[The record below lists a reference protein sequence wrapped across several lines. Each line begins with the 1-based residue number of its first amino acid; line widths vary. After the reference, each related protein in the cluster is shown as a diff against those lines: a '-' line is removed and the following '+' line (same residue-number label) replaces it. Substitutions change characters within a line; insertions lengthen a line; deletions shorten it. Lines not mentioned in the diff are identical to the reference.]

1 MRKTEVEQTKT
12 KEMKK
17 FIYDKLRKGA
27 TPLSLIPIVEETFD
41 LSYSRARYL
50 VYDCNHVIKLKSEE
64 LGKEAAEYI
73 INNIQTTIE
82 ESYNIEDYKNVL
94 SALSLLAKI
103 TKLTSENQV
112 NVNINNLGFDFNLD
126 DEENDNND
134 EADEAEENDETDG
147 TD

>member
-1 MRKTEVEQTKT
+1 MRETEVEQTKT

-27 TPLSLIPIVEETFD
+27 TPLSLIPIVEETYG

-82 ESYNIEDYKNVL
+82 ESYDKEDYKNVL
-94 SALSLLAKI
+94 SALTLLAKI

-126 DEENDNND
+126 EENDKD
-134 EADEAEENDETDG
+134 DAENDESG

>member
-126 DEENDNND
+126 DEENDNETEEND
-134 EADEAEENDETDG
+134 NNDETDG

>member
-1 MRKTEVEQTKT
+1 MRETEVEQTKT

-126 DEENDNND
+126 DDEENNSND
-134 EADEAEENDETDG
+134 SDG

>member
-1 MRKTEVEQTKT
+1 MRETEVEQTKT

-50 VYDCNHVIKLKSEE
+50 VYDCNHIIKLKSEE

-94 SALSLLAKI
+94 SALTLLAKI

-126 DEENDNND
+126 EDDENKDDD
-134 EADEAEENDETDG
+134 ESG

>member
-1 MRKTEVEQTKT
+1 MRETEVEQTKT

-27 TPLSLIPIVEETFD
+27 TPLSLIPIIEEKYD
-41 LSYSRARYL
+41 ISYSRARYL
-50 VYDCNHVIKLKSEE
+50 VYDCNHIIKLKSEE

-126 DEENDNND
+126 EEENDNGD
-134 EADEAEENDETDG
+134 DGSEETD
-147 TD
+147 

>member
-1 MRKTEVEQTKT
+1 MRETEVEQTKT

-94 SALSLLAKI
+94 SALTLLAKI

-126 DEENDNND
+126 DEENDND
-134 EADEAEENDETDG
+134 AENDESG

>member
-1 MRKTEVEQTKT
+1 MKEVEVEQTKT

-27 TPLSLIPIVEETFD
+27 TPLSLIPIVEETYG

-82 ESYNIEDYKNVL
+82 ESYDKEDYKNVL
-94 SALSLLAKI
+94 SALTLLAKI

-126 DEENDNND
+126 EENDND
-134 EADEAEENDETDG
+134 ENDSG

>member
-1 MRKTEVEQTKT
+1 MIKTEVEQTKT

-27 TPLSLIPIVEETFD
+27 TPLSLIPIVEETYG

-82 ESYNIEDYKNVL
+82 ESYDKEDYKNVL
-94 SALSLLAKI
+94 SALTLLAKI

-126 DEENDNND
+126 DDAENDN
-134 EADEAEENDETDG
+134 TSDG

>member
-126 DEENDNND
+126 DEES
-134 EADEAEENDETDG
+134 EENDTSDETDG

>member
-1 MRKTEVEQTKT
+1 MRETEVEQTKT

-27 TPLSLIPIVEETFD
+27 TPLSLIPIVEETYG

-82 ESYNIEDYKNVL
+82 ESYDKEDYKNVL
-94 SALSLLAKI
+94 SALTLLAKI

-126 DEENDNND
+126 EENDNDDSN
-134 EADEAEENDETDG
+134 ETD
-147 TD
+147 

>member
-1 MRKTEVEQTKT
+1 MRETEVEQTKT

-27 TPLSLIPIVEETFD
+27 TPLSLIPIVEETYG

-82 ESYNIEDYKNVL
+82 ESYDKEDYKNVL
-94 SALSLLAKI
+94 SALTLLAKI

-126 DEENDNND
+126 DDDAEDDNHS
-134 EADEAEENDETDG
+134 DG

>member
-1 MRKTEVEQTKT
+1 MKEVEVEQTKT

-27 TPLSLIPIVEETFD
+27 TPLSLIPIVEETYG

-82 ESYNIEDYKNVL
+82 ESYDKEDYKNVL
-94 SALSLLAKI
+94 SALTLLAKI

-126 DEENDNND
+126 DENDNDENDS
-134 EADEAEENDETDG
+134 G

>member
-126 DEENDNND
+126 DDENEENDNND
-134 EADEAEENDETDG
+134 ETDG

>member
-1 MRKTEVEQTKT
+1 MRETEVEQTKT

-27 TPLSLIPIVEETFD
+27 TPLSLIPIVETYG

-82 ESYNIEDYKNVL
+82 ESYDIKDYKNVL
-94 SALSLLAKI
+94 SALTLLAKI

-126 DEENDNND
+126 DDD
-134 EADEAEENDETDG
+134 ENDEHG

>member
-1 MRKTEVEQTKT
+1 MEKKIKKQDNS
-12 KEMKK
+12 KEIRK

-27 TPLSLIPIVEETFD
+27 TPLSLIPIVEETYG

-82 ESYNIEDYKNVL
+82 ESYDKEDYKNVL
-94 SALSLLAKI
+94 SALTLLAKI
-103 TKLTSENQV
+103 TKLTGENQV
-112 NVNINNLGFDFNLD
+112 NVNIKNLGFDFNLD
-126 DEENDNND
+126 DDETENDNN
-134 EADEAEENDETDG
+134 AENDESG

>member
-82 ESYNIEDYKNVL
+82 ESYNIEDYKKVL

-126 DEENDNND
+126 DEEN
-134 EADEAEENDETDG
+134 EENDTSDETDG

>member
-1 MRKTEVEQTKT
+1 MRETEVEQTKT

-27 TPLSLIPIVEETFD
+27 TPLSLIPIVEETYG

-82 ESYNIEDYKNVL
+82 ESYDKEDYKNVL
-94 SALSLLAKI
+94 SALTLLAKI

-126 DEENDNND
+126 DEND
-134 EADEAEENDETDG
+134 NDETDG

>member
-1 MRKTEVEQTKT
+1 MRETEVEQTKT

-82 ESYNIEDYKNVL
+82 ESYDKEDYKNVL
-94 SALSLLAKI
+94 SALTLLAKI

-126 DEENDNND
+126 DEENDND
-134 EADEAEENDETDG
+134 EENDSG

>member
-1 MRKTEVEQTKT
+1 MIKTEVEQTKT

-27 TPLSLIPIVEETFD
+27 TPLSLIPIVEETYG

-82 ESYNIEDYKNVL
+82 ESYDIKDYKNVL
-94 SALSLLAKI
+94 SALTLLAKI

-126 DEENDNND
+126 DDD
-134 EADEAEENDETDG
+134 ENDESRAD
-147 TD
+147 

>member
-1 MRKTEVEQTKT
+1 MRETEVEQTKT

-27 TPLSLIPIVEETFD
+27 TPLSLIPIVEETYG

-82 ESYNIEDYKNVL
+82 ESYDKEDYKNVL
-94 SALSLLAKI
+94 SALTLLAKI

-126 DEENDNND
+126 DD
-134 EADEAEENDETDG
+134 ETENDESG

>member
-1 MRKTEVEQTKT
+1 MKETEVEQTKT

-27 TPLSLIPIVEETFD
+27 TPLSLIPIVEETYG

-82 ESYNIEDYKNVL
+82 ESYDKEDYKNVL
-94 SALSLLAKI
+94 SALTLLAKI

-126 DEENDNND
+126 DDETENDNDDSN
-134 EADEAEENDETDG
+134 G

>member
-1 MRKTEVEQTKT
+1 MRETEVEQTKT

-27 TPLSLIPIVEETFD
+27 TPLSLIPIVEETYG

-82 ESYNIEDYKNVL
+82 ESYDKEDYKNVL
-94 SALSLLAKI
+94 SALTLLAKI

-126 DEENDNND
+126 DEENDKD
-134 EADEAEENDETDG
+134 DAENDESG

>member
-126 DEENDNND
+126 DEENDN
-134 EADEAEENDETDG
+134 ETEEDGETEEDDG

>member
-1 MRKTEVEQTKT
+1 MRETEVEQTKT

-94 SALSLLAKI
+94 SALTLLAKI

-126 DEENDNND
+126 DEEN
-134 EADEAEENDETDG
+134 EENDESDESG

>member
-1 MRKTEVEQTKT
+1 MKEVEVEQTKT

-27 TPLSLIPIVEETFD
+27 TPLSLIPIVEETYG

-82 ESYNIEDYKNVL
+82 ESYDKEDYKNVL
-94 SALSLLAKI
+94 SALTLLAKI

-126 DEENDNND
+126 DDETENDND
-134 EADEAEENDETDG
+134 ENDSG

>member
-1 MRKTEVEQTKT
+1 MKEVEVEQTKT

-17 FIYDKLRKGA
+17 FIYDRLRKGA
-27 TPLSLIPIVEETFD
+27 TPLSLIPEVEEKYD

-73 INNIQTTIE
+73 INNIQSTIE
-82 ESYNIEDYKNVL
+82 ESYKIEDYKNVL
-94 SALSLLAKI
+94 SALTLLAKI

-126 DEENDNND
+126 DEETENDN
-134 EADEAEENDETDG
+134 ETDG

>member
-1 MRKTEVEQTKT
+1 MRETEVEQTKT

-27 TPLSLIPIVEETFD
+27 TPLSLIPIVEETYG

-82 ESYNIEDYKNVL
+82 ESYDKEDYKNVL
-94 SALSLLAKI
+94 SALTLLAKI

-126 DEENDNND
+126 EENDND
-134 EADEAEENDETDG
+134 ENDESG

>member
-1 MRKTEVEQTKT
+1 MRETEVEQTKT

-27 TPLSLIPIVEETFD
+27 TPLSLIPIVEETYG

-82 ESYNIEDYKNVL
+82 ESYDKEDYKNVL
-94 SALSLLAKI
+94 SALTLLAKI

-126 DEENDNND
+126 DEQD
-134 EADEAEENDETDG
+134 ENDESG

>member
-126 DEENDNND
+126 DDENDN
-134 EADEAEENDETDG
+134 ETEEDGETEETDG

>member
-1 MRKTEVEQTKT
+1 MRETEVEQTKT

-27 TPLSLIPIVEETFD
+27 TPLSLIPIVEETYG
-41 LSYSRARYL
+41 LSYSRARYF

-82 ESYNIEDYKNVL
+82 ESYDIKDYKNVL
-94 SALSLLAKI
+94 SALTLLAKI

-126 DEENDNND
+126 DEQDD
-134 EADEAEENDETDG
+134 ESG

>member
-1 MRKTEVEQTKT
+1 MRETEVEQTKT

-27 TPLSLIPIVEETFD
+27 TPLSLIPIVEETYG

-82 ESYNIEDYKNVL
+82 ESYDKEDYKNVL
-94 SALSLLAKI
+94 SALTLLAKI

-126 DEENDNND
+126 DDETENDNDDSN
-134 EADEAEENDETDG
+134 G

>member
-1 MRKTEVEQTKT
+1 MRETEVEQTKT

-82 ESYNIEDYKNVL
+82 ESYDKEDYKNVL
-94 SALSLLAKI
+94 SALTLLAKI

-126 DEENDNND
+126 DDAENDND
-134 EADEAEENDETDG
+134 ENDESG

>member
-126 DEENDNND
+126 DDENEENDTS
-134 EADEAEENDETDG
+134 DETDG

>member
-1 MRKTEVEQTKT
+1 MFKAEVEQTKT

-27 TPLSLIPIVEETFD
+27 TPLSLIPIVEETYG

-50 VYDCNHVIKLKSEE
+50 VYDCNHTIKLKSEE

-82 ESYNIEDYKNVL
+82 ESYDKEDYKIVL
-94 SALSLLAKI
+94 SALTLLAKI
-103 TKLTSENQV
+103 TKLTGENQV

-126 DEENDNND
+126 ED
-134 EADEAEENDETDG
+134 DETDDSDR